1 MKAHYG
7 FFSPLHRE
15 LGLLPLTGFQWL
27 TADRTVQ
34 QTVFGDRVELI
45 ANFGEQEYRYD
56 DLKVPARSVMARWR
70 ETGKRLVYTAWNGD
84 GR

>member
-1 MKAHYG
+1 MKAHYD

-34 QTVFGDRVELI
+34 QTVFGDRVQLI
-45 ANFGEQEYRYD
+45 ANFGEQEFRRG
-56 DLKVPARSVMARWR
+56 DLRVPPKSVVARWPEAGR
-70 ETGKRLVYTAWNGD
+70 QLLYTAWNGD
-84 GR
+84 SR